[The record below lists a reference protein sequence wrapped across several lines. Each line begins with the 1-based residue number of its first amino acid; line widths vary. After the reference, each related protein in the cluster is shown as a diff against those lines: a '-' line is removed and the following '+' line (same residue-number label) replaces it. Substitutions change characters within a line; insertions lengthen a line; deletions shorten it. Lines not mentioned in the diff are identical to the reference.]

1 MRRSA
6 LWLGGV
12 LCAAVVTGAGLLGMR
27 HARAG
32 PVVATVAVGRLPWR
46 VVVDERRGRAF
57 VVNRGDGTVSVLD
70 SGTGALL
77 RTVAVGIDPVAAA
90 VDEGTGRVFV
100 ANGGDATV
108 SVLDARSGAV
118 LGVVVVG
125 TSPQGLAVDGRAG
138 RVFVPNRSD
147 GTVSVLDA
155 RSGALLRTV
164 ALGYTP
170 WPAAAS
176 VGNGDVLVG
185 AAGRTDSMGDA
196 TGAGTVR
203 MLDARGAGT
212 RTEQSIPVGVFP
224 VDIGVDAERGR
235 VIVLNYGARWSDGGP
250 VATVTAEGWWVPLQ
264 RWLAARS
271 PLVPAPRRPRPSL
284 NGSVTVLDVSGL

>member
-1 MRRSA
+1 
-6 LWLGGV
+6 
-12 LCAAVVTGAGLLGMR
+12 
-27 HARAG
+27 
-32 PVVATVAVGRLPWR
+32 
-46 VVVDERRGRAF
+46 
-57 VVNRGDGTVSVLD
+57 
-70 SGTGALL
+70 
-77 RTVAVGIDPVAAA
+77 
-90 VDEGTGRVFV
+90 
-100 ANGGDATV
+100 
-108 SVLDARSGAV
+108 
-118 LGVVVVG
+118 VVVVG